1 MGDKAGQRRDVRQAP
16 AGNRFRTTL
25 VDAAF
30 HANEGVFIM
39 ASGTTSTGGA
49 ASASSDLFQNIYIP
63 SLQNTLALEKQ
74 AQQMIERQLER
85 YKSYPEMTRILQQQ
99 QQMQR
104 LETVLQGHGSDRSL
118 LKDTVTQLA
127 GNLGALFH
135 STASDE
141 ILKNLY
147 TDHALENYE
156 IAAYRSLIVIA
167 QAAGDSQN
175 IPTFQQSLREEEN
188 AARLIGEQIE
198 PVTRRYLELERS
210 GQQANR

>member
-1 MGDKAGQRRDVRQAP
+1 
-16 AGNRFRTTL
+16 
-25 VDAAF
+25 
-30 HANEGVFIM
+30 M
-39 ASGTTSTGGA
+39 ASGTTSMGGT
-49 ASASSDLFQNIYIP
+49 SSSSDLFQDIYIP
-63 SLQNTLALEKQ
+63 ALQNTLALEKQ

-85 YKSYPEMTRILQQQ
+85 YKNYPELSRVLQQHQRETEQ
-99 QQMQR
+99 QVQR
-104 LETVLQGHGSDRSL
+104 LESVLHGHGSDRSL

-127 GNLGALFH
+127 GNMGALFH

-141 ILKNLY
+141 VLKNLY

-175 IPTFQQSLREEEN
+175 VPAFQQSLREEEN

>member
-1 MGDKAGQRRDVRQAP
+1 M
-16 AGNRFRTTL
+16 T
-25 VDAAF
+25 
-30 HANEGVFIM
+30 
-39 ASGTTSTGGA
+39 SGTAMGSM
-49 ASASSDLFQNIYIP
+49 SSPTDMFQDIYIP

-85 YKSYPEMTRILQQQ
+85 YKNYPDMTRILQQHQRETEQ
-99 QQMQR
+99 QIQR
-104 LETVLQGHGSDRSL
+104 LETVLHGHGSDRSL

-127 GNLGALFH
+127 GNMGALFH

-175 IPTFQQSLREEEN
+175 VPTLQQSLHEEEN

>member
-1 MGDKAGQRRDVRQAP
+1 
-16 AGNRFRTTL
+16 
-25 VDAAF
+25 
-30 HANEGVFIM
+30 M
-39 ASGTTSTGGA
+39 ASGTTSTGGT

-85 YKSYPEMTRILQQQ
+85 YKNYPEMTRILQQHQRETEQ
-99 QQMQR
+99 QIQR
-104 LETVLQGHGSDRSL
+104 LENVLQGHGSDRSL

-156 IAAYRSLIVIA
+156 VAAYRSLIVIA
-167 QAAGDSQN
+167 QAASDSQN

-210 GQQANR
+210 GRQANR